1 MLRYGHGEETLRMNR
16 AVFHPGGGLCR
27 CDAGGDV
34 WMAADADQP
43 FYSMHWQDR
52 MICMDSVAAIVYF
65 TVG

>member
-1 MLRYGHGEETLRMNR
+1 MNR

-65 TVG
+65 TVD